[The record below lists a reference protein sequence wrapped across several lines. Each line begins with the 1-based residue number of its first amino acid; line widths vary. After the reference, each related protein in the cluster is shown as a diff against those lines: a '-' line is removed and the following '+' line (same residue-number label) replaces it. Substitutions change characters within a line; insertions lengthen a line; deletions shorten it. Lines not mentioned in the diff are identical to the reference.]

1 MGILVPEANLPMGV
15 VLNNVYMSFSDE
27 MIYTNPQNGRYV
39 VSTYYKVYKDQT
51 KYPASNIRIPI
62 SCTVDSIK
70 DLDAYT
76 ILYQELKT
84 TYPGSIDIL

>member
-1 MGILVPEANLPMGV
+1 MGILVPEANLPMGIT
-15 VLNNVYMSFSDE
+15 LSNVYMSFSDE

-51 KYPASNIRIPI
+51 KNPASNIRIPI
-62 SCTVDSIK
+62 SCIVDTIK

-76 ILYQELKT
+76 ILYDQLKVA
-84 TYPGSIDIL
+84 YPGSGDII